1 MILYTSIILD
11 AAKTMV
17 YLGICFLGKFPD
29 FVLAFDELKMWAYTH
44 GYLFYKN
51 IRLKARIAIFQPS
64 LPPLRKFFGYYECPL
79 IIFPFQTAI
88 ISL

>member
-44 GYLFYKN
+44 GYRFYKN
-51 IRLKARIAIFQPS
+51 IRLKARIAIF
-64 LPPLRKFFGYYECPL
+64 PPLLPRPL
-79 IIFPFQTAI
+79 MPNLHRYAMLICTILVNV
-88 ISL
+88 SL